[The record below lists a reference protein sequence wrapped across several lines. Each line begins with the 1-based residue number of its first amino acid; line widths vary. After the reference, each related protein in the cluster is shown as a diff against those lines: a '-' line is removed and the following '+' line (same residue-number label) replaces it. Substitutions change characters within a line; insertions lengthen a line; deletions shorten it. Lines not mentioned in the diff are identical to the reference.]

1 MHLATRF
8 AVGDVTGPFQFPHV
22 SAHRAWCGAV
32 RAIRRFQTLQGGRIC
47 CGGMEARSSHRGRW
61 RPSCNSRGKARK
73 AFYVRSLTW
82 SELSEAWPAKR

>member
-32 RAIRRFQTLQGGRIC
+32 NGLFGDFKRFKADEYAVGEWKRAHPTASVLRWLAGF
-47 CGGMEARSSHRGRW
+47 HRW
-61 RPSCNSRGKARK
+61 RLGGYVSQAELTSLRDRRPS
-73 AFYVRSLTW
+73 
-82 SELSEAWPAKR
+82 